1 MCDIEKLHPAGS
13 FQRLF
18 GNRRRRLLCQRKRE
32 EKTKVHEV
40 CDCPR
45 SPEVQKFLLT
55 VLGHLAAD
63 SKTPETEWYIVNR
76 LGRSLKREEQRRA
89 ISELLKNDLIR
100 FTSPTKFAIHSEAVR
115 YFVIHGY
122 GPFSE
127 TSVVFLQQ
135 LSVRTR
141 SLVRDGSSCSG

>member
-1 MCDIEKLHPAGS
+1 M
-13 FQRLF
+13 
-18 GNRRRRLLCQRKRE
+18 
-32 EKTKVHEV
+32 
-40 CDCPR
+40 
-45 SPEVQKFLLT
+45 
-55 VLGHLAAD
+55 
-63 SKTPETEWYIVNR
+63 NR

-115 YFVIHGY
+115 YFVIMVTDY
-122 GPFSE
+122 FLISE

-141 SLVRDGSSCSG
+141 ALIRDGSSCSG